1 MEEMLK
7 EFSNPDL
14 SLTVGRVD
22 EGPTPVSREAVRKIN
37 YELGTTTASPKPAPV

>member
-7 EFSNPDL
+7 EFSNSYL

-22 EGPTPVSREAVRKIN
+22 EGPTPVSREAARRIN
-37 YELGTTTASPKPAPV
+37 YEIMS